1 MTAIETEGTT
11 TADFRSIPIVD
22 ISPLRGADAA
32 ARAACGRA
40 IDAACR
46 NVGFFYARGH
56 GVDSAVLSGVF
67 AAARAFFALPEVEKM
82 RVAMKAS
89 PLFRGYFPLGGEV
102 TDPAVG
108 GDVKE
113 GFDMALDLSPDDP
126 DVRAGKPLHGPNQW
140 PAGPAGFRDALTR
153 YYDALADLGRLI
165 SRGLALG
172 LRLPESFFAA
182 NLDRPTAILRVLH
195 YPPQDAPIG
204 PPGCGAH
211 SDYGYLTILA
221 QDEVGGLQV
230 QNRAGEWIDAPPVPG
245 TFVCNLG
252 EMMGQWTNDQY
263 PATRHRV
270 INLSGRERY
279 SVPFFFHPNF
289 DVEVSCLPS
298 CQGPGNPPRHA
309 PVMSGDYVLKRL
321 TESYIKL

>member
-1 MTAIETEGTT
+1 MTAIGAKARTE
-11 TADFRSIPIVD
+11 ADFHSIPIVD
-22 ISPLRGADAA
+22 ISALRDGDTAR
-32 ARAACGRA
+32 RAACGRA

-46 NVGFFYARGH
+46 NVGFFYAKGH
-56 GVDSAVLSGVF
+56 GVDPAVLSGVF
-67 AAARAFFALPEVEKM
+67 AAARAFFARPEAEKLQ
-82 RVAMKAS
+82 VHMKAS
-89 PLFRGYFPLGGEV
+89 PLFRGYFPLGGEI

-113 GFDMALDLSPDDP
+113 GFDIALDLPPDDP

-140 PAGPAGFRDALTR
+140 PAGAEFRTALTR
-153 YYDALADLGRLI
+153 YYDALSELGRLI

-172 LRLPESFFAA
+172 LRLPEMFFAA
-182 NLDRPTAILRVLH
+182 NLDRPTAILRILH

-230 QNRAGEWIDAPPVPG
+230 QNRAGEWIDAPPIAG

-263 PATRHRV
+263 PATKHRV
-270 INLSGRERY
+270 INLSGCERY

-289 DVEVSCLPS
+289 DVEVRCLPS
-298 CQGPGNPPRHA
+298 CHGPGNPPRYA
-309 PVMSGDYVLKRL
+309 PVTSGEYVLRRL
-321 TESYIKL
+321 SESYVKL